1 LRTGAEMG
9 KGALGISSETSVVS
23 RKAPCMATR
32 APPAE
37 TLSAL
42 ANSSRSFPLE
52 SRLRTNRGMGSG
64 SRDHARRS
72 DFIRGR
78 SKGLAPFL
86 TEPLGLSHLRCQ
98 TQESSVF
105 GLASLSRYVEDSQQ
119 IHRVFTDVS
128 RRLLILSGNWRFFW
142 RRFWKEFT
150 DSGKCFAFFV
160 DTSRRLS

>member
-1 LRTGAEMG
+1 MG
-9 KGALGISSETSVVS
+9 KGALGISNETCVVG

-32 APPAE
+32 TPPAE
-37 TLSAL
+37 TFSAV

-52 SRLRTNRGMGSG
+52 SRLRTNSGIGSG

-86 TEPLGLSHLRCQ
+86 TGPLGLSHLRCQ
-98 TQESSVF
+98 TQAASAF
-105 GLASLSRYVEDSQQ
+105 GLPSISRYAEDSQQ
-119 IHRVFTDVS
+119 IDRVFVDVS
-128 RRLLILSGNWRFFW
+128 RRLLILSGNRRFLWRS
-142 RRFWKEFT
+142 FWKEFT
-150 DSGKCFAFFV
+150 ESGKSFAFFV